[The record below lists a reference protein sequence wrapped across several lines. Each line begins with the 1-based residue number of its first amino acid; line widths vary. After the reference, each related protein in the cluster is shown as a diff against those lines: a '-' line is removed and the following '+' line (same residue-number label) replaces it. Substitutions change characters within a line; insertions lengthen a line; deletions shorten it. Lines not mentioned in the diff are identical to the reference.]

1 MDVILKVYGSSSWVW
16 MNMAIQLRLYS
27 FRTYG
32 LIPIFC
38 VSKRHFIS
46 LDFKKEKYCS
56 KAVSGVGMGVGV
68 GMGQLECKTMVVIRI
83 LEG

>member
-1 MDVILKVYGSSSWVW
+1 

-27 FRTYG
+27 FKTYG

-56 KAVSGVGMGVGV
+56 KTVSGVGVGV
-68 GMGQLECKTMVVIRI
+68 EMGQLGCKTMVVIRI

>member
-1 MDVILKVYGSSSWVW
+1 MDVILRVNGSSSWVW

-27 FRTYG
+27 FRDLWSYPNFF
-32 LIPIFC
+32 L
-38 VSKRHFIS
+38 SKRHFIS
-46 LDFKKEKYCS
+46 LDFKKDKYCS

-68 GMGQLECKTMVVIRI
+68 GMGQLGCKTMVVIRI